1 MGILRKIGEY
11 LYIVKRDPNEPT
23 SSWIKYMNRINRISI
38 FMFLIGILII
48 IYRMIFGK
56 HH

>member
-48 IYRMIFGK
+48 LFRLIFKK
-56 HH
+56 HP